1 MAFFQSKEANILLDA
16 MLDAACIVDERG
28 VILQTNRAW
37 RAFSVENGGQAA
49 GTGEGVNYLRV
60 LASDPSGDMR
70 HVEELLASVLRNEI
84 PQFLYEEYPCH
95 TPDYPRWYMMRAS
108 ALEGGGA
115 LVTHTDI
122 TKRKLMERENE
133 RLAKLDALTHAL
145 NRHGIA
151 ERLQIELARARRH
164 GDSICAL
171 LIDCDDFK
179 QINSRFGH
187 SAGDVVLRQLS
198 RQFQHSIR
206 PEDALARIGG
216 DEFLLLLPG
225 ATPSQAREVANRLR
239 GQVESTVAL
248 DTAGV
253 SMRVTCTFAVAELD
267 SRVEGLDDVI
277 RACDQGMRDGKTAGK
292 NRVGAEATLPW
303 QDPGFPDIY
312 AAAQAIIDLQTQK
325 AVGYEFL
332 ARSRSP
338 GYPTPKH
345 IFDRAFAMNQLQVI
359 DRLCVDAAVER
370 FKKDASGL
378 VGSINV
384 LPSTLLGLDADFWLR
399 RLPSKDD
406 RESIVLEL
414 CENEVLGSPAALAP
428 TLQTMRELGF
438 RFALDDVGFGRT
450 CLETIIILEP
460 EIIKIDRS
468 FVHGASSD
476 RGQRRT
482 LDRIVQVGKSLGATL
497 VAEGI
502 EDEADEAVVR
512 NLGVQWGQG
521 YRWGKPT

>member
-1 MAFFQSKEANILLDA
+1 MAFFETKEATILLDA

-28 VILQTNRAW
+28 VIVQTNRAW
-37 RAFSVENGGQAA
+37 RAFAADNGGEPA

-70 HVEELLASVLRNEI
+70 HVEELLASVLRDEMR
-84 PQFLYEEYPCH
+84 QFLYEEYPCH
-95 TPDYPRWYMMRAS
+95 APDQPRWYMMRAS

-122 TKRKLMERENE
+122 TKRKLIERENE

-164 GDSICAL
+164 CDPICAL

-179 QINSRFGH
+179 QVNSRFGH
-187 SAGDVVLRQLS
+187 SAGDVVLRQLT

-225 ATPSQAREVANRLR
+225 ATPLQAREVANRLR
-239 GQVESTVAL
+239 AQVEATVVL
-248 DTAGV
+248 ETAGV
-253 SMRVTCTFAVAELD
+253 SVRVTCTFSMAELD

-292 NRVGAEATLPW
+292 NRVGTEATLPW
-303 QDPGFPDIY
+303 QDPDFPEIY
-312 AAAQAIIDLQTQK
+312 AATQPIVDLQTQK
-325 AVGYEFL
+325 TVGYEFL
-332 ARSRSP
+332 ARSHLP
-338 GYPTPKH
+338 NYPTPKH
-345 IFDRAFAMNQLQVI
+345 IFDRALAMNQLQVV
-359 DRLCVDAAVER
+359 DRLCVEAAIER

-384 LPSTLLGLDADFWLR
+384 LPSTLLGLEADFWLR
-399 RLPSKDD
+399 SLPSKDD

-414 CENEVLGSPAALAP
+414 CENEVLGSPAVLAS
-428 TLQTMRELGF
+428 TLQELRALGF

-450 CLETIIILEP
+450 CLETLIILEP
-460 EIIKIDRS
+460 EIIKIDRG
-468 FVHGASSD
+468 FVHGAAND

-482 LDRIVQVGKSLGATL
+482 LERIVQVGKSLGATL

-502 EDEADEAVVR
+502 EQEADEALVR
-512 NLGVQWGQG
+512 ELGVQWGQG
-521 YRWGKPT
+521 YRWGKPS